1 MQCTGV
7 RIAKLLAGRN
17 VKNIAAG
24 HGRDVLVLALVLNSV
39 QFVVAPP
46 SNAAYAARVC
56 QCGVGVHFRTWPPKV
71 LGPTPHAH
79 IARVRARLTALQKAH
94 WRDWHSA
101 FIRLFT
107 MVVSGGGSA
116 GSVPGSSHPPA
127 SPPASALGPGNT
139 SSRSETSNISVGDG
153 AINFKFNKTSS
164 YLQTWNGSS
173 LFFYP
178 LELFKT
184 RQQVDRTPA
193 SARSFASD
201 SGSHVRGTLR
211 EHGWRA
217 LFHGFVFATVSSNL
231 SGNTTSYLG

>member
-1 MQCTGV
+1 MRNGQC
-7 RIAKLLAGRN
+7 RMSHSSPR
-17 VKNIAAG
+17 
-24 HGRDVLVLALVLNSV
+24 
-39 QFVVAPP
+39 APKGAVD
-46 SNAAYAARVC
+46 NWC
-56 QCGVGVHFRTWPPKV
+56 
-71 LGPTPHAH
+71 
-79 IARVRARLTALQKAH
+79 
-94 WRDWHSA
+94 SA

-116 GSVPGSSHPPA
+116 SSAPGSSHPPA
-127 SPPASALGPGNT
+127 SSAASAPGAGNT
-139 SSRSETSNISVGDG
+139 SSRTETTNISVGGG

>member
-1 MQCTGV
+1 
-7 RIAKLLAGRN
+7 
-17 VKNIAAG
+17 
-24 HGRDVLVLALVLNSV
+24 
-39 QFVVAPP
+39 
-46 SNAAYAARVC
+46 
-56 QCGVGVHFRTWPPKV
+56 
-71 LGPTPHAH
+71 
-79 IARVRARLTALQKAH
+79 
-94 WRDWHSA
+94 
-101 FIRLFT
+101 

-127 SPPASALGPGNT
+127 SPPASALGAGNT

-193 SARSFASD
+193 SARSVISD
-201 SGSHVRGTLR
+201 SGSHVRGTVLQ
-211 EHGWRA
+211 HGWRA

-231 SGNTTSYLG
+231 FGNTTSYLG